1 MQLLLEIENPNKLA
15 LLTALLEELRFVNKI
30 QVLDE
35 KTQFASILPKR
46 TREESL
52 ARIMNGCDLKSFGD
66 GLEFQKSIRVDRPL
80 PFRENQ

>member
-30 QVLDE
+30 QVLDK

-52 ARIMNGCDLKSFGD
+52 ARIMKGCDLASFGD
-66 GLEFQKSIRVDRPL
+66 GGISKKC
-80 PFRENQ
+80 